1 MDTVQFII
9 HRKAACFDALRP
21 YRIHINGQHVGTIR
35 SGTTCTVELP
45 RADAYYL
52 EDCPFSESNAILY
65 DQGQEQYPVLLKR
78 ADELCNAFYMEQ
90 NGDRMLLPS
99 FHFDKLYEAIFEN
112 RGEMLSPTERLLAA
126 CVEFERGICDDLQEI
141 LASENLLSLLAS
153 LRSVGANQYA
163 EMLEQIIRVDFADV
177 HLPLADCQIE
187 PLQGRIA
194 KANKRIWKHE
204 DAYGELHRAFVRCM
218 LSSLSHTACIF

>member
-9 HRKAACFDALRP
+9 HRKAACLDALRP

-35 SGTTCTVELP
+35 AGATCAVEVP

-65 DQGQEQYPVLLKR
+65 DQGQEQHHVLLKR

-141 LASENLLSLLAS
+141 LASENLLSLPAS

-177 HLPLADCQIE
+177 QLPLADGQIE
-187 PLQGRIA
+187 PLQDRIT
-194 KANKRIWKHE
+194 KANKSIWKNR
-204 DAYGELHRAFVRCM
+204 DAYAELHEAFVRCL
-218 LSSLSHTACIF
+218 LSSLAGSTCVF